1 MKCWQKEGLK
11 ERKKKVII
19 AQGGSASVLV
29 IMLALTLIV
38 FGVFAMMTA
47 HSGLAI
53 ARRNAAWTQRHYDL
67 EGEAAA
73 ITWQISRVLTDTWE
87 EVLVAN
93 EGEQSESGTENTI
106 SSSQNFQRAAVD
118 WPNLLEQYRR
128 LVAQHLAEVM
138 GTQMNTTQATLADE
152 NTMIITL
159 ALPPPEEPGM
169 GGFYGE
175 IQVSLPEAPVNS
187 LGMPASPMMNITA
200 WKSLPAEVEYIEGVE
215 FRDVEVNPP
224 GDS

>member
-1 MKCWQKEGLK
+1 MRRRLKKRMK
-11 ERKKKVII
+11 ERKEMFFT
-19 AQGGSASVLV
+19 AQSGSASVLV
-29 IMLALTLIV
+29 IMLALILIV

-73 ITWQISRVLTDTWE
+73 ITWRVSGMLADTWE

-93 EGEQSESGTENTI
+93 ELEQPGSRTDGTPPP
-106 SSSQNFQRAAVD
+106 SQVSQSAAVD

-128 LVAQHLAEVM
+128 LVAYRLAEM
-138 GTQMNTTQATLADE
+138 ADMQMDAAQATLSDE
-152 NTMIITL
+152 DTMIITL

-169 GGFYGE
+169 GGFRAE
-175 IQVSLPEAPVNS
+175 IQVALPGTPLDEQGLFSRPVQK
-187 LGMPASPMMNITA
+187 ITA
-200 WKSLPAEVEYIEGVE
+200 WQSLPAEVEYIEGVE
-215 FRDVEVNPP
+215 FRDVEVNPS

>member
-1 MKCWQKEGLK
+1 MRRRLK
-11 ERKKKVII
+11 ERMKERKEMFFT
-19 AQGGSASVLV
+19 AQSGSASVLV

-73 ITWQISRVLTDTWE
+73 ITWRVSGMLADTWE
-87 EVLVAN
+87 EVLMAR
-93 EGEQSESGTENTI
+93 ELEQPESRIDGATP
-106 SSSQNFQRAAVD
+106 SYQDSQSAAVD

-128 LVAQHLAEVM
+128 LVTYRLAETAD
-138 GTQMNTTQATLADE
+138 TQMNASLATRPDE
-152 NTMIITL
+152 DAMIITL

-169 GGFYGE
+169 GGFRAE
-175 IQVSLPEAPVNS
+175 IRVSLPETPLAEQGLFSGPVQK
-187 LGMPASPMMNITA
+187 ITA
-200 WKSLPAEVEYIEGVE
+200 WQSLPAEVEYIEGVE
-215 FRDVEVNPP
+215 FRDVEVNPS